1 MKLESQVVH
10 AGDRKRQSLASI
22 PSTTPIH
29 LGTTYLY
36 ESTAQL
42 DRIFGG
48 EEQGFSYARY
58 ANPTNEALEEL
69 TTTIEHGYGSL
80 ATASGMAAL
89 NIAFHA
95 ALLDRPHSI
104 LAAQSVYGTTV
115 TMLDQVLGFFGTEVS
130 YVDVF
135 CLEAL
140 ERRIAD
146 KKRGC

>member
-1 MKLESQVVH
+1 VKFESQVVH
-10 AGDRKRQSLASI
+10 AGDRKRRSNGSI

-69 TTTIEHGYGSL
+69 TTTIEGEGPS
-80 ATASGMAAL
+80 
-89 NIAFHA
+89 
-95 ALLDRPHSI
+95 
-104 LAAQSVYGTTV
+104 
-115 TMLDQVLGFFGTEVS
+115 
-130 YVDVF
+130 
-135 CLEAL
+135 
-140 ERRIAD
+140 
-146 KKRGC
+146 